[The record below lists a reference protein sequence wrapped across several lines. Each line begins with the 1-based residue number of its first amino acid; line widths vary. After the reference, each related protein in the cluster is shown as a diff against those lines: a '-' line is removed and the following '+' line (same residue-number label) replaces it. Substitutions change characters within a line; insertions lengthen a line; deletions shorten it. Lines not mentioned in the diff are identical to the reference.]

1 MLLDVIVP
9 GPWWNEFTYNYN
21 YNFNNLNLKSGLRV
35 RVPFG
40 KHNGKRAGFICAENL
55 NSNNNFEIKEI
66 IELIDDEP
74 VLKFGLWELAQWLG
88 KTYLCGTGMALQT
101 ILPGQILDGERL
113 PLCSSCRP
121 CKGRWRDSDGGVLT
135 PEEFS
140 QSANLNF
147 NNNKIFREQ
156 NFFDPRDNTRFNFYL
171 DMLRREHNNL
181 ILFPEAELAKKF
193 FNNLPKDVKD
203 LSILWP
209 SVGGQKLWDAWREI
223 YSGNFKNVIA
233 PPGGVFAPFDFDSII
248 VEDEAS
254 EGYLSR
260 KTPIFS
266 ARSVAGK
273 RALDLQSELIL
284 AGRMPS
290 SKTFMRLIKKQAG
303 DFHPSD
309 LFEVTSPYSG
319 GKIIESA
326 NSCPPC
332 KGGCPTGRGVSFL
345 KLKRENINL
354 QDHESILNLN
364 SENLSGRENLNKN
377 LTRDNINSQGR
388 ENILNLNSDSDLPK
402 NFMSSNIT
410 SAGREQLNK
419 NLNSESSSKRENI
432 LNLNKINFSLMPDKN
447 NLIFVDINKSL
458 KVEERGVEGKL
469 PVTFSMLER
478 TRQELENGR
487 HVAWL
492 LDRKGG
498 AAEVFCIKC
507 GKAIKCDK
515 CGSIMRSEHDGQI
528 LKCPRCNNKLEM
540 LTKCPECGGEVL
552 SGKRPGLEV
561 LFNAAEILIKN
572 YKIILHDANK
582 KFNLKNI
589 NSPSLIIG
597 TRGALTLCGDL
608 DIGLIAWLD
617 LDAELRRSDY
627 NARFRV
633 FNMLWQ
639 SCWRGVNFQNLNLN
653 SQNFTQDLDSQ
664 GLTQASQELNLSSQD
679 MTQDLKQNLTQEQTQ
694 DLNLQGATQE
704 LNAQNFTQDL
714 DSQGLT
720 QGSQE
725 LNLNSQ
731 DLKQAQAR
739 KVLIQT
745 RRENFKFALNN
756 LNWQKFWQAELET
769 RRDLDLP
776 PFGVLIKVSC
786 KNKIKREELINK
798 LDEAGIFAMD
808 LSDDLDDKDNKKSD
822 GALLISAQSVRSVY
836 KIFEPYFNVFNL
848 KYYNSLRDIVIYAE

>member
-9 GPWWNEFTYNYN
+9 GPWWNEFTYNFN
-21 YNFNNLNLKSGLRV
+21 YNFNNNLKSGLRV

-40 KHNGKRAGFICAENL
+40 KHNGKRAGFICGENL
-55 NSNNNFEIKEI
+55 NLENNFEIKEI
-66 IELIDDEP
+66 IEFIDDEP

-101 ILPGQILDGERL
+101 ILPSQILDGERL

-121 CKGRWRDSDGGVLT
+121 CKGRWRGSGGGVLT

-156 NFFDPRDNTRFNFYL
+156 KFFDPRDNTRFNFYL

-193 FNNLPKDVKD
+193 FKNLPKDVKD

-233 PPGGVFAPFDFDSII
+233 PPGGVFAPFNFDSII

-273 RALDLQSELIL
+273 RALDLNAELIL

-290 SKTFMRLIKKQAG
+290 SKTFMRLNA
-303 DFHPSD
+303 D
-309 LFEVTSPYSG
+309 L
-319 GKIIESA
+319 A
-326 NSCPPC
+326 
-332 KGGCPTGRGVSFL
+332 
-345 KLKRENINL
+345 KL
-354 QDHESILNLN
+354 
-364 SENLSGRENLNKN
+364 KN
-377 LTRDNINSQGR
+377 LTQDNINSQGR
-388 ENILNLNSDSDLPK
+388 ES
-402 NFMSSNIT
+402 
-410 SAGREQLNK
+410 
-419 NLNSESSSKRENI
+419 I
-432 LNLNKINFSLMPDKN
+432 LNLNKINCSLMPDKK

-469 PVTFSMLER
+469 PITFSMLER

-487 HVAWL
+487 HVLWL

-507 GKAIKCDK
+507 GNAIKCEK

-528 LKCPRCNNKLEM
+528 LRCPRCNNKLEM

-561 LFNAAEILIKN
+561 LFNAAERLIKN

-582 KFNLKNI
+582 KFNLKAI
-589 NSPSLIIG
+589 
-597 TRGALTLCGDL
+597 RTLCSDL

-633 FNMLWQ
+633 FSMLWQ
-639 SCWRGVNFQNLNLN
+639 SCWRGVNFQNLN
-653 SQNFTQDLDSQ
+653 SQGVIQDLKDLKLNSQ
-664 GLTQASQELNLSSQD
+664 GLTQDLKDLNLNSQSL
-679 MTQDLKQNLTQEQTQ
+679 MQDLKDLNLNLQGVTQEQTQ
-694 DLNLQGATQE
+694 NNLNL
-704 LNAQNFTQDL
+704 
-714 DSQGLT
+714 
-720 QGSQE
+720 
-725 LNLNSQ
+725 Q

-808 LSDDLDDKDNKKSD
+808 LSDDLEDKDDKKSD
-822 GALLISAQSVRSVY
+822 GALLISAKSVRSVY

-848 KYYNSLRDIVIYAE
+848 KYYNSLKDIVIYAE